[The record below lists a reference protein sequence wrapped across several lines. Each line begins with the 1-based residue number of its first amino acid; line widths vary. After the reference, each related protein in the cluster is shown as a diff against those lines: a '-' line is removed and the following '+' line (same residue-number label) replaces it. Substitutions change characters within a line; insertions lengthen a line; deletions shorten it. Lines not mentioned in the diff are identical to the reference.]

1 MKKLLALTL
10 SLLLTFSLVGCFDK
24 VLSPAEQT
32 QQMIEHQAVNE
43 ETAAQVQP
51 ETQALTEAPTDAPTQ
66 APEKTEDEKIGEEK
80 AKKIAL
86 DHAGLKE
93 ADVKHLFVE
102 LDYDDGVLRYEV
114 DFRQDKYEYDYD
126 IDAKTGKIL
135 SYDKDIDD

>member
-1 MKKLLALTL
+1 MKKLLTLTL
-10 SLLLTFSLVGCFDK
+10 ITLLALSLFGCEAQIP
-24 VLSPAEQT
+24 STTEQSQPAAQT
-32 QQMIEHQAVNE
+32 QPVVE
-43 ETAAQVQP
+43 
-51 ETQALTEAPTDAPTQ
+51 TEAETVIQTEAETVAETKQ
-66 APEKTEDEKIGEEK
+66 EDEKIGEEK

-93 ADVKHLFVE
+93 PEVKHLFVE

-114 DFRQDKYEYDYD
+114 DFHKDQYEYDYD